1 MTRLKSVDRQVPDFK
16 EFKLNES
23 LDDSNEDIPKMKVN
37 NADPKSFSSRDI
49 VKSNYTG
56 ITFYKIL

>member
-1 MTRLKSVDRQVPDFK
+1 MDRQVPDFK